1 MKVLE
6 KNGQVIEGNFDNK
19 EVKEAFWHTSAHVLA
34 QAVKRLYPDT
44 KCAIGPAIDNGFYY
58 DFDSE
63 PFSREDL
70 DKIEAEMKKIIKN
83 NDFFHRFLL
92 F

>member
-6 KNGQVIEGNFDNK
+6 KNGQVIEGNFEEK

-58 DFDSE
+58 DLISL
-63 PFSREDL
+63 SHLQR
-70 DKIEAEMKKIIKN
+70 KILQQSKKK
-83 NDFFHRFLL
+83 
-92 F
+92 

>member
-6 KNGQVIEGNFDNK
+6 KNGQVIEGNFEEK

-44 KCAIGPAIDNGFYY
+44 KCAIGPAIEM
-58 DFDSE
+58 DFTMILISL
-63 PFSREDL
+63 SHLQR
-70 DKIEAEMKKIIKN
+70 KILQQSKKK
-83 NDFFHRFLL
+83 
-92 F
+92 